1 MKIALSGSA
10 GTGRTTIAR
19 KLSQIV
25 GYPSL
30 TNLAKSILRD
40 DGFKYGM
47 GLTVEQFLCTPD
59 RQGMLAENKRVME
72 SHYDDFV
79 TDRSWLD
86 LAAYCVQGMLEK
98 EKFDISEFLNEC
110 QEEVEKYDIIIHI
123 PWGRQPLESN
133 GTRTIDP
140 WFQFI
145 IDSIICRLAML
156 WDVKLISVPSNL
168 DNNETLEWIVNHL
181 KEMDSD
187 LTFQDIVL
195 NNEIDENIQ

>member
-30 TNLAKSILRD
+30 TNLAKAILRD

-47 GLTVEQFLCTPD
+47 GLPVEQFLCTPD